1 MTRLSVP
8 RMDAT
13 TIPDAV
19 WLRAKQLRLEG
30 LGSRRIE
37 LRLQA
42 EGWPV
47 VPTANILWH
56 RMDRDQWPGPV
67 LRHGPT
73 VDEIRAGQQ
82 VRKAIQEARPDP
94 RWLEATK
101 RCEMCYGIGTG
112 THCPNDHPFPCVMT
126 TEVPA

>member
-1 MTRLSVP
+1 MIR
-8 RMDAT
+8 RGRHGMDAT

-19 WLRAKQLRLEG
+19 WLRAKQLRLDG

-56 RMDRDQWPGPV
+56 RMDRDMWPGPV
-67 LRHGPT
+67 LRSGPSM
-73 VDEIRAGQQ
+73 DEVRAGQQ
-82 VRKAIQEARPDP
+82 VRKATQEALVDA

-101 RCEMCYGIGTG
+101 RCETCWGIGTG
-112 THCPNDHPFPCVMT
+112 THCPNDHPFPCVTT
-126 TEVPA
+126 TEVPC